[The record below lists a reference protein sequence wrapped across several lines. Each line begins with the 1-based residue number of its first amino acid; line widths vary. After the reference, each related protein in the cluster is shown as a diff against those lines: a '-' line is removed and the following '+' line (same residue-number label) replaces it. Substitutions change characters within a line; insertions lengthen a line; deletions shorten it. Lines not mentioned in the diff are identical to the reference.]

1 MKYILLFI
9 LALIFTDVSANNE
22 IAASPQKTSSVKNSI
37 QFSGGDGSSLDQAV
51 VIENAKGEDDG
62 VEAEYSWVRGK
73 YPGFKFEGQGIIT
86 KNEKVYDRLEGTQA
100 DGTKAQFFFDITLF
114 FGKF

>member
-1 MKYILLFI
+1 MKYFLFFV
-9 LALIFTDVSANNE
+9 LAFACTNSAAQDT
-22 IAASPQKTSSVKNSI
+22 AAVSPQNSSTAGSSI
-37 QFSGGDGSSLDQAV
+37 QFSGGDGSSIDQAV

-62 VEAEYSWVRGK
+62 VEAEYTWVRDK

-86 KNEKVYDRLEGTQA
+86 KGEKIYDRLEGTKA
-100 DGTKAQFFFDITLF
+100 DGTKAGFFFDITLF